1 MTIFINIDSLNE
13 RILLIGVIIMANPY
27 DKAHELARAIMES
40 EPYKAYV
47 EAKQI
52 IENNPDYKSQI
63 LIFRNKQMRLNEK
76 QMRGEDLSEDE
87 IAQITSDYQE
97 LNQIKELVDF
107 FNAEMSFVTLFNDI
121 QQIIQ
126 QKIDSGLV

>member
-1 MTIFINIDSLNE
+1 
-13 RILLIGVIIMANPY
+13 MANPY